1 MFSSSFKRGNVR
13 FLLCF
18 LILTSLLCLSAF
30 ATQSSDL
37 PNILSDKKVQRQ
49 NFLPDFSYAGYANG
63 MRQPD
68 LKAHKV
74 LNVADYQIIAD
85 DSLDDSKALIALLD
99 QLKADNEPVVLQFNP
114 GRYIISS
121 IIFIER
127 NNIVLRGAGS
137 GEYGTEIYF
146 PRPLIYTKP
155 TQELAELREYLI
167 TLNKVQK
174 EKANNIELPY
184 TEWAWSGGFFWTKV
198 TGQRVKK
205 YLDEYDQ
212 PISSLSKAKEGTQG
226 KFQLSVDNSKQLKK
240 GQIIELQWYNTQG
253 KNGSL
258 LKELYHDKVNNIGSH
273 HWQYTNLALARQQ
286 AEITAIKGNT
296 VTINVPLLH
305 NIKSDSD
312 VNIAPWQ
319 HLSEIGFEHMHF
331 NFAIATR
338 IAHHVEQGFN
348 GLYLTRVYNS
358 WVDDLRITN
367 ADSAILTEEIANVS
381 ISNVI
386 TDGDKYAH
394 YSVQMGA
401 VHNVL
406 VEGLKVKN
414 AVAHP
419 LSFNTFST
427 RSVYLNCD
435 IEQQP
440 ALDQHSGVNQQNL
453 FDNIRA
459 KVTLEQDNTSYPLF
473 AGGGAGYWKP
483 SHAAYNTFWNIQV
496 DFQNG
501 HNLNQSILLNG
512 MKDGPLA
519 RLVGISANLPIK
531 VEYGPDAYIEGENL
545 VYDNVPSLY
554 RYQLEKRLSH

>member
-1 MFSSSFKRGNVR
+1 MLKRLSKTDKFSLK
-13 FLLCF
+13 LCM
-18 LILTSLLCLSAF
+18 LICTSLVCLSAI
-30 ATQSSDL
+30 ATQPSDL
-37 PNILSDKKVQRQ
+37 PLILSDKKVQQQ

-68 LKAHKV
+68 LKAHKL

-85 DSLDDSKALIALLD
+85 DGLDDSKALIALLD
-99 QLKADNEPVVLQFNP
+99 QLTSDNEPVVLQFNP

-137 GEYGTEIYF
+137 GEHGTEIYF

-167 TLNKVQK
+167 KLNKVQK

-184 TEWAWSGGFFWTKV
+184 TEWAWSGGFFWSKV
-198 TGQRVKK
+198 PGQRVKK

-212 PISSLSKAKEGTQG
+212 AISSLSKAKEGTQG
-226 KFQLSVDNSKQLKK
+226 KFHFSVDTTKQHKI
-240 GQIIELQWYNTQG
+240 GQIIELQWYNAKG
-253 KNGSL
+253 KNGPL

-286 AEITAIKGNT
+286 AEITAIKGNKI
-296 VTINVPLLH
+296 TINVPLLH
-305 NIKSDSD
+305 NINRDSD

-331 NFAIATR
+331 NFAFATR

-358 WVDDLRITN
+358 WVDDLRFTN

-406 VEGLKVKN
+406 VQDLQVKN

-459 KVTLEQDNTSYPLF
+459 KVTLEQDSTSYPLF

-496 DFQNG
+496 NFQNG
-501 HNLNQSILLNG
+501 HNLHQSILLNG

-519 RLVGISANLPIK
+519 RLVGISANLPVK
-531 VEYGPDAYIEGENL
+531 VEYGPDAYIEGENV

-554 RYQLEKRLSH
+554 RYQLEQRLSH

>member
-331 NFAIATR
+331 NFAFATR